1 MVQRPEPL
9 SRRIARVRR
18 SDFWERLNAVL
29 GDEYAASWA
38 SDVVLPALGNTV
50 EGCFDRGEDTV
61 VVWRA
66 VCEVVDVPSFLR

>member
-1 MVQRPEPL
+1 M
-9 SRRIARVRR
+9 RR

-29 GDEYAASWA
+29 GAEYAASW
-38 SDVVLPALGNTV
+38 SRDVVLPSLGDTV

-66 VCEVVDVPSFLR
+66 VCEVVDVPSMLR